1 MKKIF
6 MLITLLVSQVFF
18 ASESVHCANIKPI
31 ESGKGRESLSP
42 AANGGCY

>member
-18 ASESVHCANIKPI
+18 AAESGHCANIKPI
-31 ESGKGRESLSP
+31 ESGKGNLSP
-42 AANGGCY
+42 VPNNGVY